1 MIKINLLP
9 QKKDNRKTALIKQGT
24 TAFFSLL
31 VVLMVLFVCAAN
43 IKGKVKALDKKN
55 ATIKSELAEL
65 EENRKKIEEL
75 KASEIVFQKKIDVIK
90 KLEQRKTGPVK
101 MLDEIAS
108 IIPEKMWLNELK
120 NQRSLLSLDGVAID
134 NETIAL
140 FMTSLENSDQFNN
153 VELKVAQEIKVE
165 DFMLKKF
172 SLNCVVKAMEEIEKK
187 TSEQAT
193 PKTK

>member
-9 QKKDNRKTALIKQGT
+9 QKEYKRKTTLIKQGT

-31 VVLMVLFVCAAN
+31 VVLMVLFVSAAN
-43 IKGKVKALDKKN
+43 IKGKVKALDKKIT
-55 ATIKSELAEL
+55 AIKSELAEL

-75 KASEIVFQKKIDVIK
+75 KSSEIVFQKKIDVIK

-120 NQRSLLSLDGVAID
+120 NQKSLLSLDGVSID

-140 FMTSLENSDQFNN
+140 FMTNLENSDQFNN

-172 SLNCVVKAMEEIEKK
+172 SLTCVVKAMEEIEKE
-187 TSEQAT
+187 TAEQAT